1 MSNILFLKNS
11 INSYNEYPSSLIIN
25 SSNPI
30 PIKNNNS
37 LSNYYSS
44 NNSFDNIYCFNLKI
58 ITNKNNYINEK
69 QFSCYNTKKYANL
82 IKTSHKIEFDNIK
95 AFEVTLS
102 YGDNSFSLKG
112 DINNT
117 LSSYIEKND
126 NLFIGFSQDSF
137 GNTICSCYLLNKNIN
152 NLCISPPN

>member
-1 MSNILFLKNS
+1 MSNIVFFKNNNNIS
-11 INSYNEYPSSLIIN
+11 NSYEYPSYNNIIN

-30 PIKNNNS
+30 PIKNSNS
-37 LSNYYSS
+37 LSNNYLS

-58 ITNKNNYINEK
+58 ITNNTKEK

-82 IKTSHKIEFDNIK
+82 IKTSHKIEFDDIK

-102 YGDNSFSLKG
+102 YGDNSFYLKG
-112 DINNT
+112 NINNT

-126 NLFIGFSQDSF
+126 NLFIEFSQDSF